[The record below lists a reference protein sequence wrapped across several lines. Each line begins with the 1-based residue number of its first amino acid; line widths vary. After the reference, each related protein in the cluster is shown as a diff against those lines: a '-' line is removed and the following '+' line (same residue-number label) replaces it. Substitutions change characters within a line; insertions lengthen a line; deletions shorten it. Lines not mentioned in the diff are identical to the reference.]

1 MLGFEHDSIYCF
13 SHINIMVKT
22 YCTDYS
28 FNLINVSS
36 AEHHILYLHMTSFL
50 LRRKKPEKQRDFYQV
65 KHTSDERKLCKA

>member
-36 AEHHILYLHMTSFL
+36 AEHHILYLHDILPPQKKETRKTKGL
-50 LRRKKPEKQRDFYQV
+50 LPSETHLR
-65 KHTSDERKLCKA
+65 